1 MIVRMVISVMCL
13 VVAGWTW
20 AQDTTSSVLR
30 SDGGVSVLGRVKPEK
45 SATTNAPRESIITAK
60 RVDYDNKEGVI
71 VFDEDVVVDNEQFVL
86 KSDRLFVFMQGTND
100 VDRILAD
107 GNVSITNLNRAA
119 TCDKAVFTKKDGQIV
134 MTGRATL
141 MTGGERAGIVTGDKI
156 VIWIDDERME
166 VSPGRVTLPPGTFNS
181 NKNGKTFLP

>member
-1 MIVRMVISVMCL
+1 MIVRMGISVICL
-13 VVAGWTW
+13 FVTGWVS
-20 AQDTTSSVLR
+20 AQDTSSSALLKL
-30 SDGGVSVLGRVKPEK
+30 DGGLGLPGIKSEK
-45 SATTNAPRESIITAK
+45 KATTNAPRESIITAK
-60 RVDYDNKEGVI
+60 KVDYDNKEGVI
-71 VFDEDVVVDNEQFVL
+71 LFDEDVVVDNEQFVL

-100 VDRILAD
+100 VHQILAI
-107 GNVSITNLNRAA
+107 GNVSITNLNRLA

-141 MTGGERAGIVTGDKI
+141 MTGGERAGTVTGDKI